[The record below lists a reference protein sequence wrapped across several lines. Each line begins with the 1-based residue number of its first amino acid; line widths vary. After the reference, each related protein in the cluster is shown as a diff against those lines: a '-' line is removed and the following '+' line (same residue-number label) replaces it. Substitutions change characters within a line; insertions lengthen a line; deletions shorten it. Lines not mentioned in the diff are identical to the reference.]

1 MQLTSNPST
10 KPPQGGNLN
19 TTTNMKKYAV
29 TFGEDNDPEKVTM
42 KLEAES
48 VEQVI
53 NLLKETWETEFISS
67 IVTI

>member
-1 MQLTSNPST
+1 
-10 KPPQGGNLN
+10 
-19 TTTNMKKYAV
+19 MKKYAV

-48 VEQVI
+48 IEQVI